1 MIIKSKIKGLD
12 EWLFIEDIPDQYTPN
27 KSVSEKKVV
36 INRSPVRMDNF
47 QLSSSG
53 IFLLYSEMKCEE
65 PVRIRTEVLGETVTS
80 HFIFYKQPSFK
91 KLTISGRSRHN
102 IRYIP
107 NTVQEYEMKDGIE
120 YSYFLMVL
128 SKDYYFHLI
137 NRHSSL
143 HEDFVQEIEKGKHV
157 SIAPNDMPVTPEM
170 SRVISELQEGQKS
183 GEIRRLHTEAKV
195 MELLIYQLE
204 QLKSSE
210 EELSI
215 KALRADDI
223 EKLELV
229 RSILEQN
236 FIDPPSQKELS
247 VKAGLNESKL
257 RRSFKEYFGTTIHDY
272 TVRIKMEYARKLL
285 LEERKTIF
293 EVSELTGFNHQN
305 NFSSAFKKYFGIS
318 PSDIRY

>member
-12 EWLFIEDIPDQYTPN
+12 EWLFIDDIPDQYTPN
-27 KSVSEKKVV
+27 KSVSEKKVA
-36 INRSPVRMDNF
+36 INRNPVRMDNF

-53 IFLLYSEMKCEE
+53 IFLLYSEMRCEE

-107 NTVQEYEMKDGIE
+107 NTVQEYEMKEGID

-204 QLKSSE
+204 QLRSSE
-210 EELSI
+210 EELSV
-215 KALRADDI
+215 KALRADDV

-229 RSILEQN
+229 RSILEQR

-247 VKAGLNESKL
+247 LKAGINESKL
-257 RRSFKEYFGTTIHDY
+257 RRAFKEYFGTTIHDY

-285 LEERKTIF
+285 LEERKTIL
-293 EVSELTGFNHQN
+293 EVSGLTGFNHQN